1 MFTTFFVNSI
11 NNCHDDD
18 DDDDGDD
25 GDGYFQLKQPF
36 QMPIT

>member
-11 NNCHDDD
+11 NNCHD